1 MTAASDGEKQENTDE
16 EENAE
21 DVQAALHTVATLITN
36 YLKSIQDTLDRTAIT
51 CIDIGVL
58 NEWNKMAHC
67 VSLLALLFN

>member
-36 YLKSIQDTLDRTAIT
+36 YLKSIQDTLDRTP
-51 CIDIGVL
+51 VL
-58 NEWNKMAHC
+58 PLPVLISVC
-67 VSLLALLFN
+67 